1 MTNKRKEY
9 IFVFCRP
16 LSEAVRDTDRLISD
30 IFPAVESVRENIMA
44 TREGSPANS
53 LEDFDSDSEYE
64 QGSETSDSD
73 EISSEESSNSSES
86 EENSDDELNNTP
98 ERAALWTCVYPPE
111 DDPVGIDFVVR
122 DPGVRNMPSPESSPL
137 IYLSLFLTQEIL
149 NKIVAETRRYA
160 EQQMRGERDQ
170 RRRKRDSCWD
180 TCNFGVPAL
189 KKYLG
194 LTLLMGLVKKKDT
207 TMYWNTK
214 FSCLS
219 TPYFGTIMSRNNFQ
233 LISKYLHCFDN
244 TRPEAKRDNA
254 LYDPLHKFRLVLDAL
269 NCSCKKHY
277 IPKQLISIDESL
289 IGLKNRTEL
298 IQYIPNKH
306 HHKWGVKLYAVT
318 ESSSGYPLHTMVYCG
333 KKRSQPASQF
343 GHFYDVVRELML
355 EASLFH
361 KGYHLYVDNFY
372 TSPTLAEFLYTQR
385 TLLTGTLRANRKGVP
400 VMMKSAKPKVGE
412 CFYARKGPLLA
423 LSWKEKKSQKNPC
436 LMLTTGSGAQMINHT
451 RRNGQIKELPKTVS
465 LYNQNMGG
473 VDLLD
478 QMVDHVAGERPFHKF
493 WKKCFFS
500 IIDRMAF
507 SSYILY
513 EQNTSARRKLTRFRF
528 MCTLVEELC
537 ATPEDQPVAIP
548 IPVRQASL
556 VHRAVLLLEKKR
568 RTVLFALTAQ
578 PLGEEREVVL
588 SVKVVALGYT

>member
-9 IFVFCRP
+9 IFVFCRV
-16 LSEAVRDTDRLISD
+16 LFEAVRDTVRDTDRLISN
-30 IFPAVESVRENIMA
+30 IFVAVESVRENIMA
-44 TREGSPANS
+44 TCEGSPANS
-53 LEDFDSDSEYE
+53 SEDFDSDSEYE

-98 ERAALWTCVYPPE
+98 ERAALWIRVYPLE
-111 DDPVGIDFVVR
+111 DDPVGIDFVVC

-149 NKIVAETRRYA
+149 NKIVAETHRYA

-170 RRRKRDSCWD
+170 QRRSRDSCWD

-244 TRPEAKRDNA
+244 TRPDAKRDNT
-254 LYDPLHKFRLVLDAL
+254 LLHAL
-269 NCSCKKHY
+269 NSSCKKHY
-277 IPKQLISIDESL
+277 ISKQLISIDESL
-289 IGLKNRTEL
+289 IRLKNRAEL

-306 HHKWGVKLYAVT
+306 HHKWGVELYAVT

-333 KKRSQPASQF
+333 KKHSQPASQF
-343 GHFYDVVRELML
+343 GNSYDVVRELML
-355 EASLFH
+355 ETSLFN

-372 TSPTLAEFLYTQR
+372 TSPTLAEFLYTQK

-412 CFYARKGPLLA
+412 CFYAKKGPLLA

-451 RRNGQIKELPKTVS
+451 HRNGQIKELPKTVS

-473 VDLLD
+473 VALLD
-478 QMVDHVAGERPFHKF
+478 QMVDHVAGERPFRKF

-500 IIDRMAF
+500 IINRMAF
-507 SSYILY
+507 CSYILY
-513 EQNTSARRKLTRFRF
+513 EQKTSARRKLTRFRF
-528 MCTLVEELC
+528 RCTLVKELC

-556 VHRAVLLLEKKR
+556 VHGAVLLLGKE
-568 RTVLFALTAQ
+568 
-578 PLGEEREVVL
+578 
-588 SVKVVALGYT
+588 